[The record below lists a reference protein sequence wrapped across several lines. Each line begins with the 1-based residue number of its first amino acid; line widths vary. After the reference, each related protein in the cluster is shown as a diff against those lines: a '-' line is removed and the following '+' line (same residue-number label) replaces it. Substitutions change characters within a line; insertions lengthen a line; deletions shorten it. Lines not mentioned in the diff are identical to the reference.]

1 MYGEVLVPCLLSA
14 GLAGFVAGVSMS
26 SARPAFASERQD
38 PVASQGER
46 VSTAASV
53 RDGVFTAEQAARGR
67 QTFQRVCMSCHTVA
81 EHSGR
86 KFEIKWAD
94 NTLGD
99 IFDVISTTM
108 PDGNPGSLNPDEYAS
123 IIAFVLKESGYPEG
137 ERELPSEAAVLTNI
151 RIEPLVTR

>member
-1 MYGEVLVPCLLSA
+1 MYGKALGPWLLSV
-14 GLAGFVAGVSMS
+14 GLAGLVAGVAMS

-38 PVASQGER
+38 PVVSPGGQAST
-46 VSTAASV
+46 VASV
-53 RDGVFTAEQAARGR
+53 LDGVFTAEQAARGR

-94 NTLGD
+94 STLGD

-108 PDGNPGSLNPDEYAS
+108 PEGNPGSLNPYDYAS

-137 ERELPSEAAVLTNI
+137 ERELPTNAAALMNI
-151 RIEPLVTR
+151 RIEPLLTR